1 MNSEDKKIP
10 ENKIVNTTQR
20 HLIILIVTVI
30 ILGAVGEYF
39 YHRFEY
45 SRIMSLVDSEKTEH
59 DSLLQKI
66 ISFKSSSLAAYT
78 NDYTYWDEMVL
89 FAQSG
94 DTAWGH
100 GNIDASLST
109 YGADYVWVFD
119 STEALKYFTA
129 SPGTPELDKTIL
141 NVKTMMEFSA
151 DKRSNH
157 FFIEANGKIIELSVY
172 SIHPTADPQ
181 RLGEPRGYYAA
192 GRLWNPEYLHG
203 ISELTGTGLK
213 FRDGVTAVIPSD
225 GDNDFLVT
233 NLFDLTD
240 SSGKVLTQIIS
251 FKEFSNLKAAYS
263 QFRFQLIVMNFI
275 VALVLIFSTFVLYHI
290 VNKPLRNI
298 NKSLLTGESIH
309 ILPLIN
315 KRNEFGHLAKMI
327 NDFFEQKQILLN
339 EIQERIDA
347 ELKIKISEEK
357 LKGSLQEKEVLIKEV
372 HHRVKNNLQII
383 ISLIRLQAS
392 KVSDENLNSHLNET
406 LNRIKSIALVHE
418 MLYRSD
424 DLSHIEFKEYIH
436 KITESLR
443 TIYADK
449 TGRVSI
455 NVQSDDVY
463 LTVEKAVPCAI
474 IINELVTNSIKHA
487 FKKSDSGDINIS
499 MNRQNGFYSMK
510 IADNGSGLASGFKL
524 HKNGSLGM
532 NLVDSLADQ
541 LDADVSIDSFKGTSF
556 DFRFPVN

>member
-1 MNSEDKKIP
+1 MNKEKIKISK
-10 ENKIVNTTQR
+10 NKIVNTTQR
-20 HLIILIVTVI
+20 HLIILIIAVI

-39 YHRFEY
+39 YHRIEY
-45 SRIMSLVDSEKTEH
+45 SRIISLVESEKIEH
-59 DSLLQKI
+59 DSLLKKI
-66 ISFKSSSLAAYT
+66 ISFKSSSLVAYT

-89 FAQSG
+89 FAKSG
-94 DTAWGH
+94 DTAWAH
-100 GNIDASLST
+100 GNIDASLQT

-129 SPGTPELDKTIL
+129 PPGTPEIDKTIL

-151 DKRSNH
+151 DNRFNH
-157 FFIEANGKIIELSVY
+157 FFIEVNGKIIEFSVY

-181 RLGEPRGYYAA
+181 RLSEPRGYYAA
-192 GRLWNPEYLHG
+192 GRLWSAEYLHG

-213 FRDGVTAVIPSD
+213 FPDGSPSVTAPN
-225 GDNDFLVT
+225 DNNSFSVT
-233 NLFDLTD
+233 NLYDLKD
-240 SSGKVLTQIIS
+240 SRGKKITHVIS
-251 FKEFSNLKAAYS
+251 FKEFTNLKAAYA
-263 QFRFQLIVMNFI
+263 QFWLQLIVMNFI
-275 VALVLIFSTFVLYHI
+275 VALILIFSTFVIYHI
-290 VNKPLRNI
+290 VNKPLKKI
-298 NKSLLTGESIH
+298 NKSLSTGERIH

-315 KRNEFGHLAKMI
+315 KRNEFGYLAKMI

-357 LKGSLQEKEVLIKEV
+357 LKGSVQEKEVLIKEV

-418 MLYRSD
+418 MLYRSE
-424 DLSHIEFKEYIH
+424 DLSHIEFREYIN

-443 TIYADK
+443 TIYADRTK
-449 TGRVSI
+449 GVNI
-455 NVQSDDVY
+455 NIDSDDVY
-463 LTVEKAVPCAI
+463 ITVDKAVPCAI

-487 FKKSDSGDINIS
+487 FNETHTGDISIS
-499 MNRQNGFYSMK
+499 MNRQNGYYSMN
-510 IADNGSGLASGFKL
+510 IEDNGSGLKHDF
-524 HKNGSLGM
+524 NFQNTDSLGL
-532 NLVDSLADQ
+532 NLVSSLADQ
-541 LDADVSIDSFKGTSF
+541 LDAEVNIENHLGASFS
-556 DFRFPVN
+556 FRFPVN